1 VKLMPTNIGVVF
13 DFDDTLAPDS
23 TTHLLQEYDID
34 PDEFWNDQFRKR
46 VQNGYDP
53 TVAYLTL
60 LLDYVGE
67 DDPLGEST
75 PEKLEQCAES
85 LENELYDG
93 VPEIFEDLDDIVNEY
108 DDVSIEYYVVSE
120 GIESLISGSIITEY
134 CTEIY
139 ASRLAT
145 DENNVLNRVKRP
157 ISFTDKTRYL
167 YEINKGI
174 TSSEAKEN
182 PYKVNEEIAE
192 QNRHIPFENIIYIGD
207 GITDIPCF
215 SLVKD
220 RSGRVFGVMETDEK
234 SAKQEAILDI
244 GSPQRAGNLNPPDY
258 RPDGRLG
265 SLLRLTIEG
274 LCTDSTIDR
283 LEAL

>member
-1 VKLMPTNIGVVF
+1 MTTNIGVVF

-34 PDEFWNDQFRKR
+34 PDEFWNEQFRER
-46 VQNGYDP
+46 VQSGFDP

-60 LLDYVGE
+60 LLDHIGE
-67 DDPLGEST
+67 GKPLGELT
-75 PEKLEQCAES
+75 PTELERCAES

-93 VPEIFEDLDDIVNEY
+93 VPEIFNDLDEIVAEY

-120 GIESLISGSIITEY
+120 GIESLISGSIIKNY

-145 DENNVLNRVKRP
+145 DDNGVFSRVKRP

-167 YEINKGI
+167 FEINKGI
-174 TSSEAKEN
+174 TAAEAAEN
-182 PYKVNEEIAE
+182 PYKVNEQKED
-192 QNRHIPFENIIYIGD
+192 RPVPFENIIYIGD

-220 RSGRVFGVMETDEK
+220 RGGRVFGVTQQDEK

-258 RPDGRLG
+258 GPNGRLG

-274 LCTDSTIDR
+274 LCTDSTIDQ

>member
-1 VKLMPTNIGVVF
+1 MTTNIGVVF

-34 PDEFWNDQFRKR
+34 PDEFWNEQFRNR
-46 VQNGYDP
+46 VQNGFDP

-60 LLDYVGE
+60 LLDHIGE
-67 DDPLGEST
+67 DEPLGELT
-75 PEKLEQCAES
+75 PEELESCAES
-85 LENELYDG
+85 LESQLYDG
-93 VPEIFEDLDDIVNEY
+93 VPKIFEDLDEIVGEY
-108 DDVSIEYYVVSE
+108 DDVRIEYYVVSE

-134 CTEIY
+134 CSEIY

-145 DENNVLNRVKRP
+145 DEDGVFKRVKRP

-167 YEINKGI
+167 FEINKGI
-174 TSSEAKEN
+174 TASEAMEN
-182 PYKVNEEIAE
+182 PYKVNEQKDE
-192 QNRHIPFENIIYIGD
+192 RPVPFENIIYIGD

-220 RSGRVFGVMETDEK
+220 RGGRVFGVMQQDEQ

-258 RPDGRLG
+258 GPDGRLG

-274 LCTDSTIDR
+274 LCTDSTIDQ

>member
-1 VKLMPTNIGVVF
+1 MPTNIGVVF

-34 PDEFWNDQFRKR
+34 ADEFWNDQFRRR
-46 VQNGYDP
+46 VQTGYDP

-67 DDPLGEST
+67 DKPLGELT

-85 LENELYDG
+85 LEKELYDG
-93 VPEIFEDLDDIVNEY
+93 VPEIFEDLDNIVNEY
-108 DDVSIEYYVVSE
+108 DDVTIEYYVVSE

-145 DENNVLNRVKRP
+145 DDDNVLNRVKRP

-192 QNRHIPFENIIYIGD
+192 ENRHIPFENIIYIGD

-220 RSGRVFGVMETDEK
+220 RNGRVFGVMETDEK

>member
-1 VKLMPTNIGVVF
+1 MTTNIGVVF

-34 PDEFWNDQFRKR
+34 PDEFWNEQFRNR
-46 VQNGYDP
+46 VQNGFDP

-60 LLDYVGE
+60 LLDHIGE
-67 DDPLGEST
+67 DEPLGELT
-75 PEKLEQCAES
+75 PRELESCAES
-85 LENELYDG
+85 LESQLYDG
-93 VPEIFEDLDDIVNEY
+93 VPEIFDDLDDIVGEY
-108 DDVSIEYYVVSE
+108 DDVRIEYYVVSE

-134 CTEIY
+134 CSEIY

-145 DENNVLNRVKRP
+145 DEDGVFKRVKRP

-167 YEINKGI
+167 FEINKGI
-174 TSSEAKEN
+174 KASEAMKN
-182 PYKVNEEIAE
+182 PYKVNQQRNE
-192 QNRHIPFENIIYIGD
+192 RPVPFENIIYIGD

-220 RSGRVFGVMETDEK
+220 RGGRVFGVMQQDEQ

-244 GSPQRAGNLNPPDY
+244 GSPQRAGNLNQPDY
-258 RPDGRLG
+258 SPDGRLG

-274 LCTDSTIDR
+274 LCTDSTIDQ

>member
-1 VKLMPTNIGVVF
+1 MTTNIGVVF

-34 PDEFWNDQFRKR
+34 PDEFWNKQFRER
-46 VQNGYDP
+46 VQNGFDP

-60 LLDYVGE
+60 LLDHIGE
-67 DDPLGEST
+67 GKPLGELT
-75 PEKLEQCAES
+75 PAELEQCAES

-93 VPEIFEDLDDIVNEY
+93 VPGIFNDLDEIVAEY

-120 GIESLISGSIITEY
+120 GIESLISGSTIKEY

-145 DENNVLNRVKRP
+145 DDNSTFTRVKRP

-167 YEINKGI
+167 FEINKGI
-174 TSSEAKEN
+174 TAAEATEN
-182 PYKVNEEIAE
+182 PYKVNEQKED
-192 QNRHIPFENIIYIGD
+192 RPVPFENIIYIGD

-220 RSGRVFGVMETDEK
+220 RGGRVFGVTQQDEK

-258 RPDGRLG
+258 GPNGRLG

-274 LCTDSTIDR
+274 LCTDSTIDQ